1 MGPLSRAG
9 PEGPSPALAES
20 SVKVFG
26 LTGGI
31 ATGTSTVAQMFRELG
46 AIVIEADQVG
56 RELVVPGSEP
66 LQKIA
71 GIFGPKL
78 VAKDGTLDR
87 KKLADII
94 YKDEVA
100 RRRLNALLHPL
111 IRRRIL
117 QEIGRLRD
125 EQPDAIVIVDVPLLL
140 DTTGPEAYELDGVIV
155 VSTDRATQLKRLRS
169 RDKISGEDAERR
181 LAAQRSVT
189 EKAEDADW
197 VIDNSGSE
205 EETRRQV
212 DMMWEELQVR

>member
-1 MGPLSRAG
+1 M
-9 PEGPSPALAES
+9 
-20 SVKVFG
+20 
-26 LTGGI
+26 

-66 LQKIA
+66 LKKIA
-71 GIFGPKL
+71 EIFGPKIL
-78 VAKDGTLDR
+78 AKDGTLDR

-94 YKDEVA
+94 YKDEMS
-100 RRRLNALLHPL
+100 RRRLNALLHPI

-117 QEIGRLRD
+117 QEIERLRD
-125 EQPDAIVIVDVPLLL
+125 EQPDAIAIVDVPLLL

-169 RDKISGEDAERR
+169 RDKMSAEDAERR
-181 LAAQRSVT
+181 LAAQRAVA

>member
-1 MGPLSRAG
+1 M
-9 PEGPSPALAES
+9 
-20 SVKVFG
+20 KVFG

-66 LQKIA
+66 LQKIV

-181 LAAQRSVT
+181 LAAQRAVT

>member
-1 MGPLSRAG
+1 M
-9 PEGPSPALAES
+9 
-20 SVKVFG
+20 KVFG

-31 ATGTSTVAQMFRELG
+31 ATGASTVAKVFRELG
-46 AIVIEADQVG
+46 AIVIEADEVG
-56 RELVVPGSEP
+56 RELVVPGSEV
-66 LQKIA
+66 LAKIA
-71 GIFGPKL
+71 GIFGPKIL
-78 VAKDGTLDR
+78 TKDGTLDR

-100 RRRLNALLHPL
+100 RRRLNSLIHPL
-111 IRRRIL
+111 IQRRIL
-117 QEIGRLRD
+117 QDIGRLRD

-155 VSTDRATQLKRLRS
+155 VSTDRATQLKRLGS
-169 RDKISGEDAERR
+169 RDKISPEDAERR
-181 LAAQRSVT
+181 LAAQRPVA

>member
-1 MGPLSRAG
+1 
-9 PEGPSPALAES
+9 
-20 SVKVFG
+20 VKVYG

-31 ATGTSTVAQMFRELG
+31 ATGASTVAKMFRELG
-46 AIVIEADQVG
+46 AIVIEADEVG
-56 RELVVPGSEP
+56 RELVVPGSEV
-66 LQKIA
+66 LGKIA
-71 GIFGPKL
+71 GIFGPKIL
-78 VAKDGTLDR
+78 TKDGTLDR

-100 RRRLNALLHPL
+100 RRRLNALIHPL
-111 IRRRIL
+111 IQRRIL
-117 QEIGRLRD
+117 QDIGRLRD

-169 RDKISGEDAERR
+169 RDKISPEDAERR
-181 LAAQRSVT
+181 LAAQRPVA

-205 EETRRQV
+205 EEMRRQV

>member
-1 MGPLSRAG
+1 M
-9 PEGPSPALAES
+9 
-20 SVKVFG
+20 KVYG

-31 ATGTSTVAQMFRELG
+31 ATGASTVAKMFRELG
-46 AIVIEADQVG
+46 AIVIEADEVG
-56 RELVVPGSEP
+56 RELVVPGSEV
-66 LQKIA
+66 LGKIA
-71 GIFGPKL
+71 GIFGPKIL
-78 VAKDGTLDR
+78 TKDGTLDR

-100 RRRLNALLHPL
+100 RRRLNALIHPL
-111 IRRRIL
+111 IQRRIL
-117 QEIGRLRD
+117 QDIGRLRD

-169 RDKISGEDAERR
+169 RDKISPEDAERR
-181 LAAQRSVT
+181 LAAQRPVA

-205 EETRRQV
+205 EEMRRQV

>member
-1 MGPLSRAG
+1 M
-9 PEGPSPALAES
+9 
-20 SVKVFG
+20 KVYG

-31 ATGTSTVAQMFRELG
+31 ATGASTVAKVFRELG
-46 AIVIEADQVG
+46 AIVIEADEVG
-56 RELVVPGSEP
+56 RELVVPGSEV
-66 LQKIA
+66 LAKIA
-71 GIFGPKL
+71 GIFGPKIL
-78 VAKDGTLDR
+78 TRDGTLDR

-100 RRRLNALLHPL
+100 RRRLNALIHPL
-111 IRRRIL
+111 IQRRIL
-117 QEIGRLRD
+117 QDIGRLRD

-169 RDKISGEDAERR
+169 RDKISPEDAERR
-181 LAAQRSVT
+181 LAAQRPVA

>member
-1 MGPLSRAG
+1 
-9 PEGPSPALAES
+9 
-20 SVKVFG
+20 VKVYG

-66 LQKIA
+66 LKKIA
-71 GIFGPKL
+71 EIFGPKIL
-78 VAKDGTLDR
+78 AKDGTLDR

-94 YKDEVA
+94 YKDEMS
-100 RRRLNALLHPL
+100 RRRLNALLHPV

-117 QEIGRLRD
+117 QEIERLRD

-155 VSTDRATQLKRLRS
+155 VSTDRATQIKRLRS
-169 RDKISGEDAERR
+169 RDKMSAEDAERR
-181 LAAQRSVT
+181 LGAQRAVA

>member
-1 MGPLSRAG
+1 M
-9 PEGPSPALAES
+9 
-20 SVKVFG
+20 KVYG

-31 ATGTSTVAQMFRELG
+31 ATGASTVAKMFRELG
-46 AIVIEADQVG
+46 AIVIEADEVG
-56 RELVVPGSEP
+56 RELVVPGSEV
-66 LQKIA
+66 LAKIA
-71 GIFGPKL
+71 GIFGPKIL
-78 VAKDGTLDR
+78 TRDETLDR

-100 RRRLNALLHPL
+100 RRRLNSLIHPL
-111 IRRRIL
+111 IQRRIL
-117 QEIGRLRD
+117 QDIGRLRD

-169 RDKISGEDAERR
+169 RDKISPEDAERR
-181 LAAQRSVT
+181 LAAQRPVA

-205 EETRRQV
+205 EEMRRQV

>member
-1 MGPLSRAG
+1 M
-9 PEGPSPALAES
+9 
-20 SVKVFG
+20 KVFG

-31 ATGTSTVAQMFRELG
+31 ATGASTVAKVFRELG

-56 RELVVPGSEP
+56 RELVVPGSDV
-66 LQKIA
+66 LAKIV
-71 GIFGPKL
+71 GIFGPKIL
-78 VAKDGTLDR
+78 TRDGTLDR

-94 YKDEVA
+94 YKDEAA
-100 RRRLNALLHPL
+100 RRRLNALIHPL
-111 IRRRIL
+111 IQRRIL
-117 QEIGRLRD
+117 QDLGRLRD

-140 DTTGPEAYELDGVIV
+140 DTTGPEAFELDGVIV

-169 RDKISGEDAERR
+169 RDKISPEDAERR
-181 LAAQRSVT
+181 LAAQRPVA

>member
-1 MGPLSRAG
+1 M
-9 PEGPSPALAES
+9 
-20 SVKVFG
+20 KVYG

-31 ATGTSTVAQMFRELG
+31 ATGASTVAKMFRELG
-46 AIVIEADQVG
+46 AIVIEADEVG
-56 RELVVPGSEP
+56 RELVVPGSEV
-66 LQKIA
+66 LAKIA
-71 GIFGPKL
+71 GIFGPKIL
-78 VAKDGTLDR
+78 TRDETLDR

-100 RRRLNALLHPL
+100 RRRLNSLIHPL
-111 IRRRIL
+111 IQRRIL
-117 QEIGRLRD
+117 QDIGRLRD

-169 RDKISGEDAERR
+169 RDKISPEDAERR
-181 LAAQRSVT
+181 LAAQRPVA

>member
-1 MGPLSRAG
+1 MGPESA
-9 PEGPSPALAES
+9 STALWGR

-31 ATGTSTVAQMFRELG
+31 GTGASTVAQMFKELG

-56 RELVVPGSEP
+56 REVVAPGSET
-66 LQKIA
+66 LQKIV
-71 GIFGPKL
+71 GIFGPKVL
-78 VAKDGTLDR
+78 AKDETLDR
-87 KKLADII
+87 QKLADII
-94 YKDEVA
+94 YKDEAA

-111 IRRRIL
+111 IRRRIVE
-117 QEIGRLRD
+117 EIGRLRD

-140 DTTGPEAYELDGVIV
+140 DTTGPEAFELDGVIV
-155 VSTDRATQLKRLRS
+155 VSTDRATQVKRLRS
-169 RDKISGEDAERR
+169 RDKISAEDAERR
-181 LAAQRSVT
+181 LAAQRAVA

>member
-1 MGPLSRAG
+1 
-9 PEGPSPALAES
+9 
-20 SVKVFG
+20 VKVYG

-31 ATGTSTVAQMFRELG
+31 ATGASTVAKMFRELG
-46 AIVIEADQVG
+46 AIVIEADEVG
-56 RELVVPGSEP
+56 RELVVPGSEV
-66 LQKIA
+66 LAKIA
-71 GIFGPKL
+71 GIFGPKIL
-78 VAKDGTLDR
+78 ARDGTLDR

-100 RRRLNALLHPL
+100 RRRLNSLIHPL
-111 IRRRIL
+111 IQRRIL
-117 QEIGRLRD
+117 QDIGRLRE
-125 EQPDAIVIVDVPLLL
+125 EQPDAIVIVDVPLLM
-140 DTTGPEAYELDGVIV
+140 DTTGPEAFELDGVIV

-169 RDKISGEDAERR
+169 RDKISAEDAERR
-181 LAAQRSVT
+181 LAAQRAVA